1 MTKQNQPQEI
11 TFKEV
16 VERGCGLDVH
26 KKEIVATVSGTGI
39 ESETRTFQST
49 TRSLTELKEWLLALG
64 VTHVAMEST
73 GVYWKPVMNV
83 LEPGGFTIMVVNA
96 RHIKYVPGHKTDKKD
111 SVWICKLLRA
121 GLLKG
126 SFVPGRNQRDLRDL
140 TRYRRKL
147 VQQQAAEHNRM
158 IRIFEDANLKLSSVF
173 SNIRGKTCTRVIDA
187 VIAGETNPQT
197 LAALCTNKH
206 LKATK
211 EEIELAVEGC
221 FTEHHRFMIRAIRTS
236 ISNIET
242 EIDHLDK
249 EIEKRMKPFEAQVRQ
264 LCEIPGMNV
273 TSINELLAEIGVDM
287 EVFPTAEHLTSWAG
301 LAPGNN
307 ESAGKKKSSHTN
319 HGNKATKAIMTECAW
334 CATRTKGTFFSA
346 RYQRLAARRGKK
358 RALVAIAAVML
369 KVVYHILKDGTAYRE
384 LGEDY
389 MVSRRKDA
397 QIKYHREQ
405 LNKLLGGDSPE
416 TTSA

>member
-1 MTKQNQPQEI
+1 MTRQKQTQEI
-11 TFKEV
+11 AFEEV

-73 GVYWKPVMNV
+73 GVYWKPVMNI
-83 LEPGGFTIMVVNA
+83 LEPGGFSIMVVNA

-173 SNIRGKTCTRVIDA
+173 SNIRGKMCTRVIDA
-187 VIAGETNPQT
+187 VIAGETDPQK
-197 LAALCTNKH
+197 LAALCTH
-206 LKATK
+206 RRLKATR
-211 EEIELAVEGC
+211 EEIALAVEGC
-221 FTEHHRFMIRAIRTS
+221 FTEHHKFMIRAIRTS
-236 ISNIET
+236 IANIEA

-249 EIEKRMKPFEAQVRQ
+249 EIERRMKPFEAQITQ
-264 LCEIPGMNV
+264 LCEIPGMDV
-273 TSINELLAEIGVDM
+273 TSANELLAEIGVDM

-307 ESAGKKKSSHTN
+307 ESAGKKKAHTPTT
-319 HGNKATKAIMTECAW
+319 ATKP
-334 CATRTKGTFFSA
+334 
-346 RYQRLAARRGKK
+346 QK
-358 RALVAIAAVML
+358 R
-369 KVVYHILKDGTAYRE
+369 
-384 LGEDY
+384 
-389 MVSRRKDA
+389 
-397 QIKYHREQ
+397 
-405 LNKLLGGDSPE
+405 
-416 TTSA
+416 

>member
-1 MTKQNQPQEI
+1 MAKQKQSQEI
-11 TFKEV
+11 TFEEV

-73 GVYWKPVMNV
+73 GVYWKPVMNI

-111 SVWICKLLRA
+111 SAWICKLLRA

-126 SFVPGRNQRDLRDL
+126 SFVPGRDQRDLRDL

-147 VQQQAAEHNRM
+147 VQQQSSEHNRM

-173 SNIRGKTCTRVIDA
+173 SNIRGKMCTRVIDA
-187 VIAGETNPQT
+187 VIAGETDPQK
-197 LAALCTNKH
+197 LAALCTH
-206 LKATK
+206 RRLKASK
-211 EEIELAVEGC
+211 EEIALAVEGC
-221 FTEHHRFMIRAIRTS
+221 FTEHHKFMIRAIRTS
-236 ISNIET
+236 ISNIEA
-242 EIDHLDK
+242 EIDHLDR
-249 EIEKRMKPFEAQVRQ
+249 EIERRMQPFEAQIQQ
-264 LCEIPGMNV
+264 LCEIPGMDV
-273 TSINELLAEIGVDM
+273 TSVNELLAEIGVDM

-307 ESAGKKKSSHTN
+307 ESAGKKKAHTPTT
-319 HGNKATKAIMTECAW
+319 ATKP
-334 CATRTKGTFFSA
+334 
-346 RYQRLAARRGKK
+346 QK
-358 RALVAIAAVML
+358 R
-369 KVVYHILKDGTAYRE
+369 
-384 LGEDY
+384 
-389 MVSRRKDA
+389 
-397 QIKYHREQ
+397 
-405 LNKLLGGDSPE
+405 
-416 TTSA
+416 

>member
-1 MTKQNQPQEI
+1 MEKKQTKVI
-11 TFKEV
+11 VFDEV

-26 KKEIVATVSGTGI
+26 KKVIVATVGGTCL
-39 ESETRTFQST
+39 SQETRSFQST
-49 TRSLTELKEWLLALG
+49 TRSLTELKEWLLSLG

-73 GVYWKPVMNV
+73 GVYWKPVYNI
-83 LEPGGFTIMVVNA
+83 LEPGGFKIMVVNA

-111 SVWICKLLRA
+111 SAWICKLLRA

-126 SFVPGRNQRDLRDL
+126 SFIPGREQRELRDL

-173 SNIRGKTCTRVIDA
+173 SDIRGKTCTAVIDA
-187 VIAGETNPQT
+187 VIAGETNPEK
-197 LAALCTNKH
+197 LAELCTHKN

-211 EEIELAVEGC
+211 EEIALAVEGK
-221 FTEHHRFMIRAIRTS
+221 FTQHHMFMIRAIRTS
-236 ISNIET
+236 ISNIEA
-242 EIDHLDK
+242 EIDNLEE
-249 EIEKRMKPFEAQVRQ
+249 EIERRLQPIADRIEQ
-264 LCEIPGMNV
+264 LSEIPGMSTN
-273 TSINELLAEIGVDM
+273 SLRELLAEIGVDM

-334 CATRTKGTFFSA
+334 CATRTKGTYFSA
-346 RYQRLAARRGKK
+346 RYNRLAARRGKK
-358 RALVAIAAVML
+358 RALVAIAAELL
-369 KVVYHILKDGTAYRE
+369 KVIYHMLKDGTAYQE

-389 MVSRRKDA
+389 MSNKRKDA

-405 LNKLLGGDSPE
+405 LNKLLGEDSPE
-416 TTSA
+416 TKSA

>member
-1 MTKQNQPQEI
+1 MTRQKQTQEI
-11 TFKEV
+11 AFEEV

-73 GVYWKPVMNV
+73 GVYWKPVMNI
-83 LEPGGFTIMVVNA
+83 LEPGGFSIMVVNA

-111 SVWICKLLRA
+111 SAWICKLLRA

-173 SNIRGKTCTRVIDA
+173 SNIRGKMCTRVIDA
-187 VIAGETNPQT
+187 VIAGETDPQK
-197 LAALCTNKH
+197 LADLCTH
-206 LKATK
+206 RRLKATR
-211 EEIELAVEGC
+211 EELALAVEGC
-221 FTEHHRFMIRAIRTS
+221 FTEHHKFMIRAIRTS
-236 ISNIET
+236 IANIEA

-249 EIEKRMKPFEAQVRQ
+249 EIERRMKPFEAQITQ
-264 LCEIPGMNV
+264 LCEIPGMDV
-273 TSINELLAEIGVDM
+273 TSANELLAEIGVDM

-307 ESAGKKKSSHTN
+307 ESAGKKKAHTPTT
-319 HGNKATKAIMTECAW
+319 ATKP
-334 CATRTKGTFFSA
+334 
-346 RYQRLAARRGKK
+346 QK
-358 RALVAIAAVML
+358 R
-369 KVVYHILKDGTAYRE
+369 
-384 LGEDY
+384 
-389 MVSRRKDA
+389 
-397 QIKYHREQ
+397 
-405 LNKLLGGDSPE
+405 
-416 TTSA
+416 